1 MSRLLL
7 EPIELTESYRF
18 SGGTCSGGHGL
29 SIGSVGGRDD
39 NTVSGV
45 VFKSSTVS
53 NSQQGVRIKTKSGDT
68 GTVSDITYEDI
79 TRKNP
84 PQPHHSSS
92 PFPCPTLVWIS

>member
-1 MSRLLL
+1 MKS
-7 EPIELTESYRF
+7 IGLTETYRF

-84 PQPHHSSS
+84 PQPHHS
-92 PFPCPTLVWIS
+92 PYLFPCPPPVWIS